1 MTTGVECRR
10 LDFPCPSCKRAFPFS
25 NSRVNRSLTAD
36 ASIHAGFSVKTVPQ
50 GRMHELDERL
60 GFSGSHGKS
69 SPCRGFFD
77 GQTII
82 AHGTKAVPWL
92 RTDPSSGV
100 LFSSYFPLAPALLGF
115 WSRSAGSRP
124 PCGPEPPTDLRA
136 LWAPWPTGGGCRKD
150 LGLETSL
157 ERCLLRLSGI
167 NYRLAT
173 RSKRKFRVR
182 TTVSAP

>member
-50 GRMHELDERL
+50 GRMRELDERL

-92 RTDPSSGV
+92 PTSPTLGGRTHSCRLLIPQGGTAVGV
-100 LFSSYFPLAPALLGF
+100 
-115 WSRSAGSRP
+115 
-124 PCGPEPPTDLRA
+124 
-136 LWAPWPTGGGCRKD
+136 
-150 LGLETSL
+150 
-157 ERCLLRLSGI
+157 
-167 NYRLAT
+167 
-173 RSKRKFRVR
+173 
-182 TTVSAP
+182 

>member
-1 MTTGVECRR
+1 MR
-10 LDFPCPSCKRAFPFS
+10 
-25 NSRVNRSLTAD
+25 
-36 ASIHAGFSVKTVPQ
+36 
-50 GRMHELDERL
+50 ELDERL

-69 SPCRGFFD
+69 APCRGFFD

-92 RTDPSSGV
+92 PTDPSSGV

-136 LWAPWPTGGGCRKD
+136 LWAPWPTGGGPPK
-150 LGLETSL
+150 GLWTRNQTGALPSEAV
-157 ERCLLRLSGI
+157 RCTLSVDREVKREISVTELVKRSDEVLPEAVGI
-167 NYRLAT
+167 
-173 RSKRKFRVR
+173 K
-182 TTVSAP
+182 